1 MSFPGSFGS
10 QLAAI
15 MDVLAKAA
23 VAEITKLVE
32 DGGLVLRKEICR
44 RDGEI
49 QELRRSL
56 KVMEEELCK
65 AQEAILHKDKVDRET
80 NTMYFE
86 QRSADSLWQP
96 PDGANESLNI
106 RLVVKP
112 EPTDEAAAMETKDD
126 TATAADFGAAP
137 EDPLWAASVA
147 MPQHVQM
154 FSSHAEQYPAP
165 ATADGSFDP
174 QAITAQEIIADCLS
188 VPVKLEAE
196 GSSACMEG
204 ITPESA
210 QSEQFR
216 HVSHPQYSQDKCL
229 QSALQQAGPSPA
241 MPHEQRPALSL
252 HTEDYRH
259 HRNILRAK
267 RPTNVWRSSHKL
279 FMCSVCNKGFL
290 RLSQLEEHK
299 ASHQAVKPFRCLE
312 CGKSFTQ
319 KTRLKTHQ
327 SVHTGERPFS
337 CKICGKM
344 FSRQDNCL
352 RHERFHSGTKP
363 YSCKQ
368 CGKSFTVQGNLKIHQ
383 EIHLQGY

>member
-1 MSFPGSFGS
+1 MATCIPFQT
-10 QLAAI
+10 QLSSI
-15 MDVLAKAA
+15 MEVLVKAA
-23 VAEITKLVE
+23 VAEISKLVDDKCAFLHLE
-32 DGGLVLRKEICR
+32 ISRKQSENEMLKRKLLMMERRNAQLQLGELLLLLMYHCIC
-44 RDGEI
+44 
-49 QELRRSL
+49 
-56 KVMEEELCK
+56 VC
-65 AQEAILHKDKVDRET
+65 
-80 NTMYFE
+80 
-86 QRSADSLWQP
+86 
-96 PDGANESLNI
+96 
-106 RLVVKP
+106 
-112 EPTDEAAAMETKDD
+112 
-126 TATAADFGAAP
+126 
-137 EDPLWAASVA
+137 
-147 MPQHVQM
+147 
-154 FSSHAEQYPAP
+154 
-165 ATADGSFDP
+165 
-174 QAITAQEIIADCLS
+174 AITAQEIIADCLS

-204 ITPESA
+204 ITPETA

-327 SVHTGERPFS
+327 SVKRAFWCTV
-337 CKICGKM
+337 
-344 FSRQDNCL
+344 
-352 RHERFHSGTKP
+352 
-363 YSCKQ
+363 
-368 CGKSFTVQGNLKIHQ
+368 CGKSFQWLVPLSIHHRTHTGEKPFGCGQCGKRFTQQSSLRVHQRTHSGERPYSCSQCGKTFILMHHLKRPPDHPHVQLRGPRARRDTLDTHESERKQRQAGSFLCCDIYPAADLCN
-383 EIHLQGY
+383 

>member
-1 MSFPGSFGS
+1 MSFPGSFSS

-65 AQEAILHKDKVDRET
+65 AREAILQKDKVDRET
-80 NTMYFE
+80 NTTYFE
-86 QRSADSLWQP
+86 QRSADSLWPP
-96 PDGANESLNI
+96 PDASNESVNI

-112 EPTDEAAAMETKDD
+112 EPADDVAALENKDG
-126 TATAADFGAAP
+126 TVTADFGAA
-137 EDPLWAASVA
+137 EQDDSLWAASVA
-147 MPQHVQM
+147 MPQHVQI
-154 FSSHAEQYPAP
+154 FSSRADQYSAP
-165 ATADGSFDP
+165 GNADAPFHP
-174 QAITAQEIIADCLS
+174 QTITAQEIIGDCLS
-188 VPVKLEAE
+188 VPVKLEME
-196 GSSACMEG
+196 SSPSCMES
-204 ITPESA
+204 ITAEST
-210 QSEQFR
+210 QSQPFR
-216 HVSHPQYSQDKCL
+216 HVSHPQFSRDKCL
-229 QSALQQAGPSPA
+229 QSALQQAGPSPHA
-241 MPHEQRPALSL
+241 QRPALSV
-252 HTEDYRH
+252 HAEDYRH
-259 HRNILRAK
+259 HRNNLRVK
-267 RPTNVWRSSHKL
+267 RPTSVWRSSHKL

-352 RHERFHSGTKP
+352 RHERFHSGKKP